1 MYEIDYPYC
10 TNFAKNTNSYYFTSY
25 KAQTKN
31 IELILSSKFVQ
42 IMLKKIHIE
51 LKWAINF
58 GIAFLLWMIIEKSSG
73 LHDRRIADYT
83 VLTNVFILIIV
94 GIYFVALLDK
104 KKNVYQGKM
113 TQSQGFISG
122 ILLTLFIGLLTP
134 FLLRIS
140 LQYISPDFFSSMQ
153 SYMVSSKKMT
163 AEQVK
168 LYYNYRSF
176 LLQTLFLNFS
186 LGILSSAIFSFTL
199 SAKTPATHEK

>member
-1 MYEIDYPYC
+1 
-10 TNFAKNTNSYYFTSY
+10 
-25 KAQTKN
+25 
-31 IELILSSKFVQ
+31 
-42 IMLKKIHIE
+42 MLKKIHIE

>member
-1 MYEIDYPYC
+1 
-10 TNFAKNTNSYYFTSY
+10 
-25 KAQTKN
+25 
-31 IELILSSKFVQ
+31 LV
-42 IMLKKIHIE
+42 
-51 LKWAINF
+51 
-58 GIAFLLWMIIEKSSG
+58 
-73 LHDRRIADYT
+73 
-83 VLTNVFILIIV
+83 IV

-153 SYMVSSKKMT
+153 SYMVSSKKMS